1 MKNLKTFEEFLIE
14 SLKGGT
20 VIEEDVNESL
30 SAKDKKIIKSEVDW
44 DGRILSRW
52 QDEGYDDEVTALAM
66 NQIIPMVGPDSD
78 EFDNLYTKANDKKQR
93 EIERYFADLANE
105 S

>member
-1 MKNLKTFEEFLIE
+1 MKNLQTFDDF
-14 SLKGGT
+14 
-20 VIEEDVNESL
+20 VNESL
-30 SAKDKKIIKSEVDW
+30 TNSEKKIIAAEIDW

-52 QDEGYDDEVTALAM
+52 QDEGYDDEVTALAI
-66 NQIIPMVGPDSD
+66 NQLIPMVGPDSD